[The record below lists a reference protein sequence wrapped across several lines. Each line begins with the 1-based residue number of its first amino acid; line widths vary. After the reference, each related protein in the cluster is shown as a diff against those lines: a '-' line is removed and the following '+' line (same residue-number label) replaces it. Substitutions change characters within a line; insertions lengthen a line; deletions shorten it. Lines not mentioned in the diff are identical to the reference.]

1 MNLMLGVAFLL
12 SLSTAALSAATSED
26 VVRKLYKDFN
36 SHNADTL
43 VSNVSDDVRWMTI
56 AGEKIL
62 VETSGREAL
71 RASMGRYF
79 RSTPTVESRIESL
92 MSAGDFVT
100 VHERVT
106 WRQGSTQKTQ
116 SALAVYKLRDSQ
128 IVAVWYY
135 DVMP

>member
-1 MNLMLGVAFLL
+1 MNLLGLALLL
-12 SLSTAALSAATSED
+12 SVSTSVLAAATPEE
-26 VVRKLYKDFN
+26 VVRKFYKDFN
-36 SHNADTL
+36 SHDSDTL

-56 AGEKIL
+56 TGEKIA

-71 RASMGRYF
+71 RASMVRYF
-79 RSTPTVESRIESL
+79 RSMPTVESRIESL

-100 VHERVT
+100 VHERVS

-116 SALAVYKLRDSQ
+116 SALAVYKLKESQ